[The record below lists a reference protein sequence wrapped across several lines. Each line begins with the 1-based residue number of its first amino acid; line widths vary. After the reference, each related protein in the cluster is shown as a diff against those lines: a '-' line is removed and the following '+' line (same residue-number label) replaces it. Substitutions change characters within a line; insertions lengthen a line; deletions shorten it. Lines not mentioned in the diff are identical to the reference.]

1 MEAHAGKKK
10 NRLTLYIGIAL
21 ALGIALGFV
30 FNKTY
35 VGDENNRIANADIQA
50 GHLLAKMKPFEK
62 PKDSV
67 AFAALSSLH
76 KIVTGQKKIA
86 EQSLLNTGNEAAALA
101 NIKLLADSLKS
112 INVLLAAQTDTSNAA
127 YKNLLKQKELVAAQK
142 SETIKARDKKLEWF
156 TILADVFLRLIKMIV
171 APLVFTTLVVGVA
184 KLGDIKA
191 VGRIG
196 GKTLLWFV
204 CASLLS
210 LLLGMV
216 LVNIF
221 EPGTKMGLAL
231 PDSSVNTG
239 IDKAAMTVKDFFYHV
254 FPASVVDAMAKNEIL
269 QIVVFSLFFGV
280 AAAALGD
287 VAKPV
292 VKALDAVAHIVLR
305 ITSYVMNGFAPLAVF
320 GAMAAIIAKQG
331 IGILKTYSIFIGE
344 FYFGLFLLW
353 VLLAF
358 AGFLF
363 IKKRVFNLLRRMEE
377 PIMLAFSTASSEAA
391 FPKTMLELE
400 RFGCKD
406 KIVSFVL
413 PLGYSFN
420 LDGSMMYMTY
430 ASLFIAQS
438 YGMHIPVGTQIT
450 MLLVLM
456 LTSKGIA
463 GVPRASLVVIAGTL
477 ATFNIPEAGI
487 ALLLGIDPLLD
498 MGRSATNVVGN
509 SIATAVVS
517 KWEGELSHGHH
528 HEHPHHHGH
537 HHGHEHK

>member
-1 MEAHAGKKK
+1 MELEKDKKP
-10 NRLTLYIGIAL
+10 NRLTLYIFVALLAGILLGFAFNKYYVGTENSNIAEVEAAQKAAL
-21 ALGIALGFV
+21 AAAKPYEKVTDSVKLKQLKDAKKSVDGKVAEVMLGL
-30 FNKTY
+30 
-35 VGDENNRIANADIQA
+35 VGR
-50 GHLLAKMKPFEK
+50 

-67 AFAALSSLH
+67 LTGQLTAWKDSAKRIETGLAALCDTGSL
-76 KIVTGQKKIA
+76 
-86 EQSLLNTGNEAAALA
+86 
-101 NIKLLADSLKS
+101 
-112 INVLLAAQTDTSNAA
+112 A
-127 YKNLLKQKELVAAQK
+127 YKELVKYQASLGAKK
-142 SETIKARDKKLEWF
+142 SEAVKARDKKLDWF
-156 TILADVFLRLIKMIV
+156 TILADIFIRLIKMIV

-196 GKTLLWFV
+196 GKTLLWFLT
-204 CASLLS
+204 ASLMS

-216 LVNIF
+216 LVNLF
-221 EPGTKMGLAL
+221 QPGHTMHLSL
-231 PDSSVNTG
+231 PDNNVNTG
-239 IDKAAMTVKDFFYHV
+239 IDKAALTVKDFFYHV
-254 FPASVVDAMAKNEIL
+254 FPASFIDAMAKNEIL

-280 AAAALGD
+280 AAAAIGEK
-287 VAKPV
+287 AQPI
-292 VKALDAVAHIVLR
+292 VKALDTVAHIILKV
-305 ITSYVMNGFAPLAVF
+305 TGYVMKFAPLAVF
-320 GAMAAIIAKQG
+320 GAMTAIIAKQG

-344 FYFGLFLLW
+344 FYFGLALLW
-353 VLLAF
+353 GVLIF

-363 IKKRVFNLLRRMEE
+363 LKKRVFTLVKRIKE
-377 PIMLAFSTASSEAA
+377 PTLLAFSTASSEAA

-420 LDGSMMYMTY
+420 LDGSMMYMTF

-438 YGMHIPVGTQIT
+438 YGMEIAFATQIS

-517 KWEGELSHGHH
+517 KWEGELADHG
-528 HEHPHHHGH
+528 GA
-537 HHGHEHK
+537 